1 MTTYLTLQNPDNLRV
16 LQLSKELVK
25 KVGRITEALPFE
37 EGHIKG
43 QLTRSSTSI
52 VQCIAKAEQ
61 LYLGQKKNLYSAAI
75 GSAQETKSFLMDCVI
90 IEQISEGEFLAFDS
104 MLDTIIT
111 MLNRILEN
119 LNGNGTDLPSTVTQ
133 NIKTL
138 PCFRT
143 AQELVKELYE
153 LGSYCQSEWQCFIM
167 KLTINSA
174 RNIKAHVSEAEQL
187 YRGKKLSSLNYALQE
202 SNGVKAYLDLMKDG
216 VFETEKYHDLKEM
229 VTEIQHILV
238 REMKRIEPGIK
249 DKL

>member
-75 GSAQETKSFLMDCVI
+75 GSSQETKSFLMDCVI

-104 MLDTIIT
+104 MIDTIIT

-119 LNGNGTDLPSTVTQ
+119 LNGNGVDLQSTVTQ

-138 PCFRT
+138 PCFQT
-143 AQELVKELYE
+143 AQELVKKLYN
-153 LGSYCQSEWQCFIM
+153 LGNHCQSEWQCFIM
-167 KLTINSA
+167 KLMTNAA
-174 RNIKAHVSEAEQL
+174 RNTKAHVSEAEQL
-187 YRGKKLSSLNYALQE
+187 YRGKKLLSLNHAFSE
-202 SNGVKAYLDLMKDG
+202 NNVVMVYLNLMKDDA
-216 VFETEKYHDLKEM
+216 FDTEKYQELKEM
-229 VTEIQHILV
+229 VVEIQHLLV
-238 REMKRIEPGIK
+238 REMKRIDPGIK